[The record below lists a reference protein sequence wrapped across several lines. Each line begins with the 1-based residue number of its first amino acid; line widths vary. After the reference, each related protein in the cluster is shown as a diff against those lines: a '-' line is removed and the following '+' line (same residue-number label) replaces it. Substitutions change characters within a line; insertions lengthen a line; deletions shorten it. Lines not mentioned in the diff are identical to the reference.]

1 MDAFIYDGTVLNYL
15 ASQDDECRLIQVG
28 SWTRMTGYALAFPLH
43 SKYKNMFD
51 SKILELRENGKEL
64 LSFFFFF
71 TFGIIFSIFFFSG
84 DLERLSRFWMIGT
97 CKPNVQEKRASE
109 PLSIAQFTS
118 AFLLLLIGLG
128 ISMIL
133 LILEHLYMKHLQKH
147 VQNSNSNGCCAL
159 VSRVSRV

>member
-51 SKILELRENGKEL
+51 SKILELRENGKL
-64 LSFFFFF
+64 VTRLSSCFHFFFFF
-71 TFGIIFSIFFFSG
+71 QFFFSG

-159 VSRVSRV
+159 VSRVSRA

>member
-1 MDAFIYDGTVLNYL
+1 MDTTVDSQNSLNYSRLKFQKWVL
-15 ASQDDECRLIQVG
+15 ATLYERFSAEV
-28 SWTRMTGYALAFPLH
+28 
-43 SKYKNMFD
+43 
-51 SKILELRENGKEL
+51 
-64 LSFFFFF
+64 
-71 TFGIIFSIFFFSG
+71 FSIFFQYFFSLG

-159 VSRVSRV
+159 VSRVSRF